1 MKETTFLFKVCCWQK
16 KVGDKSFRV
25 KERSDGSCHYHF
37 NANSGKW
44 LYRPEPN
51 ECKKEFK
58 ELCCMY
64 CSFKWLE
71 NPVGI
76 MTRVERKSFF
86 FLNLNKNGHFKL
98 FLHLSPTHEASMNNF
113 DKKKAHTWIIS
124 LVPIK
129 TSIVSQIKSCL
140 WPLEERK
147 QSTRTEKLFNCTRN
161 IPKRKINRP
170 ETKIKNCLYFEKCMR
185 DDVM

>member
-37 NANSGKW
+37 NVNSGKW

-98 FLHLSPTHEASMNNF
+98 FLHLGPTHEASMNNF
-113 DKKKAHTWIIS
+113 DKKSTHMDYITNKNEYRIS
-124 LVPIK
+124 DKVMPLVIRRKK
-129 TSIVSQIKSCL
+129 TVHKNGKTIQL
-140 WPLEERK
+140 Y
-147 QSTRTEKLFNCTRN
+147 EKYT
-161 IPKRKINRP
+161 
-170 ETKIKNCLYFEKCMR
+170 
-185 DDVM
+185 

>member
-25 KERSDGSCHYHF
+25 KEWSDGSCHYHF

-51 ECKKEFK
+51 KCKKEFK
-58 ELCCMY
+58 ELCYMC
-64 CSFKWLE
+64 CSFYFAE

-76 MTRVERKSFF
+76 MTRVKRKSFF

-98 FLHLSPTHEASMNNF
+98 FLHLCPTHEASMNNF
-113 DKKKAHTWIIS
+113 DKKKSTHMDYITSTNKNEYRIS
-124 LVPIK
+124 DKVMPLAIRRKK
-129 TSIVSQIKSCL
+129 TVHKNGKTIQL
-140 WPLEERK
+140 Y
-147 QSTRTEKLFNCTRN
+147 EKYT
-161 IPKRKINRP
+161 
-170 ETKIKNCLYFEKCMR
+170 
-185 DDVM
+185 